1 MKDFSEFKAQIEES
15 KRKYMLPEFSKDSK
29 MNEDLTEM
37 YRILHEDLMETL
49 EAYNNWLIKKIEQ
62 KTN

>member
-1 MKDFSEFKAQIEES
+1 MKDFSEFKAQIEEN

-49 EAYNNWLIKKIEQ
+49 EAYNNWLIKKIAQ